1 MKCGE
6 VGSLRSGHGREFM
19 EVGVASLQSRPRN
32 MGSGISR
39 SRNGHE
45 FMEVGVASL
54 RSRPRNMGSGI
65 SRSRNGHEFME
76 VGVASLQSWPRNIQE
91 LAHKKLDEF
100 VIKMTSLIHKI
111 PYFKMV

>member
-1 MKCGE
+1 MVKS
-6 VGSLRSGHGREFM
+6 GSLRSGHGRETWVV
-19 EVGVASLQSRPRN
+19 ESL
-32 MGSGISR
+32 
-39 SRNGHE
+39 GHE

>member
-1 MKCGE
+1 MVK
-6 VGSLRSGHGREFM
+6 L
-19 EVGVASLQSRPRN
+19 GVASLRSRPRN
-32 MGSGISR
+32 MVVESL
-39 SRNGHE
+39 GHE

-76 VGVASLQSWPRNIQE
+76 VGVASLRSRPRNIQE

>member
-1 MKCGE
+1 MVK
-6 VGSLRSGHGREFM
+6 F
-19 EVGVASLQSRPRN
+19 GVASLRSRPRN

-54 RSRPRNMGSGI
+54 QSWPRNMGSGI